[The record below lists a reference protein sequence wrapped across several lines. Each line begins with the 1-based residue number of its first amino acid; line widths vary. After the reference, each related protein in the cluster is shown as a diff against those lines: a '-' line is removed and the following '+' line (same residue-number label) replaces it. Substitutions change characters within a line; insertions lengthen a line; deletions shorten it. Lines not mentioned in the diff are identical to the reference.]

1 MQIKKTYLNIKPEL
15 LYDELRD
22 MVVKQGTTLG
32 ENKFETYSLPT
43 DSSSFISRAT
53 LTFRTGGRECLRLHL
68 VGSAIG
74 EMKLVIDIN
83 EELFSPDKIKA
94 LQEDLE
100 FIFDS
105 YEVKPQ

>member
-22 MVVKQGTTLG
+22 LVVKQGTTLG
-32 ENKFETYSLPT
+32 EKKFETYSLPT
-43 DSSSFISRAT
+43 DSSTFISRAT
-53 LTFRTGGRECLRLHL
+53 LTFLTGGRECLRAHL

-74 EMKLVIDIN
+74 DIKLVIDIN
-83 EELFSPDKIKA
+83 EDLFPAEKIKA
-94 LQEDLE
+94 LREDLD